1 MSRAAPDP
9 RREQAA
15 IWRARLAEQPDLA
28 LSPEYLDWCA
38 EDDNRALADKA
49 DRAWAALD
57 GLDAAPQMLALRQA
71 ALSDARRASGARKRW
86 TEPRRIAAG
95 IAAAVVMAGA
105 GGLAVQ
111 PFLPKIYKTGVGE
124 RRVVLLADGSR
135 LSLDAASE
143 VRVRF
148 SDSARSVRLT
158 QGQAR
163 FDVAGDPGRPFLVEA
178 AGKTISAEAGAFN
191 VDVVGAEL
199 CVTPLKGKVLVL
211 ASLSPARSVTAGQQL
226 DDGAIKTADLS
237 EAVAWE
243 HGELVFAD
251 DTLAQAVAKVGRYS
265 NRRIVVDPG
274 ASGIRVSGAFN
285 AGDTESF
292 LDGMTSYFGLTASPG
307 ADGSVVLRR
316 RG

>member
-1 MSRAAPDP
+1 MS
-9 RREQAA
+9 REQAA
-15 IWRARLAEQPDLA
+15 VWRARLAEQPELA

-38 EDDNRALADKA
+38 DDDNRALADKA

-71 ALSDARRASGARKRW
+71 ALTDARRASGARMRW
-86 TEPRRIAAG
+86 GSPQRIAAG
-95 IAAAVVMAGA
+95 VAAAIVLAGA

-111 PFLPKIYKTGVGE
+111 PFLPKVYKTGVGE

-148 SDSARSVRLT
+148 SDNARSVRLT
-158 QGQAR
+158 RGQAR
-163 FDVAGDPGRPFLVEA
+163 FDVTGDPGRPFLVQA
-178 AGKTISAEAGAFN
+178 ADKTISASAGAFN
-191 VDVVGAEL
+191 VDVVGSEL

-211 ASLSPARSVTAGQQL
+211 ANMSPARSIAAGQQL
-226 DDGAIKTADLS
+226 DGAALKRANASD
-237 EAVAWE
+237 AVAWE
-243 HGELVFAD
+243 RGELVFAD
-251 DTLAQAVAKVGRYS
+251 DTLSEAVARVGRYS
-265 NRRIVVDPG
+265 NQRIVVDPG
-274 ASGIRVSGAFN
+274 ASGLRVSGAFN
-285 AGDTESF
+285 AGDTDSF
-292 LDGMTSYFGLTASPG
+292 LDGMTTYFGLTATPG